1 MSLEK
6 KVLTS
11 ILTDFCLTDT
21 ASFRRFQHD
30 LIQTNA
36 FQVAWPQVSLP
47 VSLVGRGRT
56 GQEVSGSR
64 SRAEPDTHTLKITE
78 KDAMTSTNT

>member
-11 ILTDFCLTDT
+11 ILTDFCLTDI
-21 ASFRRFQHD
+21 ASFCRFQHD

-36 FQVAWPQVSLP
+36 FQVAWLP
-47 VSLVGRGRT
+47 VSLPASLVGRRRT
-56 GQEVSGSR
+56 GQEVSGLK
-64 SRAEPDTHTLKITE
+64 SRAEPDTHTLKVTE
-78 KDAMTSTNT
+78 KNAMTSTNA